1 VTAAPM
7 LEGKRVMVT
16 GAGAGLGRGIVL
28 ACAREGADVVVTSLS
43 DNGRDVAGEVIRRG
57 GRASWLRCDV
67 SSRDDVDQA
76 VAVAARSG
84 LHGVVHNAIARG
96 SGGPSALTDWDEA
109 RWESEIAV
117 ALRGAMY
124 LARASAA
131 PLAGTRGAMV
141 LMSSAAA
148 VEGSVTSSLYAVVKG
163 ATRGFA
169 RGLAAEWGPAGVR
182 VNTVVPLAISPTVE
196 RSFAADPALRS
207 RMAALTSLGRIG
219 DAADDVGPAVAF
231 LVSDHARFITGQTI
245 ALDGG
250 RLVPL

>member
-1 VTAAPM
+1 M

-43 DNGRDVAGEVIRRG
+43 ENGRDVAGEVIRQG

-67 SSRDDVDQA
+67 SSRDDVDHA
-76 VAVAARSG
+76 VARAAENG

-96 SGGPSALTDWDEA
+96 SSDPSVLTDWDEA
-109 RWESEIAV
+109 RWESQIAV

-131 PLAGTRGAMV
+131 PLADTGGAMV

-148 VEGSVTSSLYAVVKG
+148 VEGSVASSLYAVVKG

-182 VNTVVPLAISPTVE
+182 VNTVVPLAISPTVA

-231 LVSDHARFITGQTI
+231 LVSDHARFVTGQTI